1 LLIAVEFLI
10 YYDRTIQL
18 LELCRQENNF
28 RQREDTV
35 QLMFIISDGR
45 FGDRKKS
52 VQEWLRRA
60 SEHNI
65 FVVFIIL
72 DNFHKESIL
81 DIQSISY
88 PNNKLTIRPYIDE
101 FPFPYY
107 IILRNIQ
114 NLPTVLG
121 DALRQWFELIQQK

>member
-1 LLIAVEFLI
+1 M
-10 YYDRTIQL
+10 
-18 LELCRQENNF
+18 LELCRQESNLL
-28 RQREDTV
+28 QKQQDIV

-45 FGDRKKS
+45 FGDTKKS
-52 VQEWLRRA
+52 LQEWICRA
-60 SEHNI
+60 SEHHI
-65 FVVFIIL
+65 FIVFLVL
-72 DNFHKESIL
+72 DCCFDKESSIL

-88 PNNKLTIRPYIDE
+88 PNNKLTIKSYIDE

>member
-1 LLIAVEFLI
+1 
-10 YYDRTIQL
+10 
-18 LELCRQENNF
+18 
-28 RQREDTV
+28 
-35 QLMFIISDGR
+35 
-45 FGDRKKS
+45 

-60 SEHNI
+60 SEHNTL
-65 FVVFIIL
+65 VVFIIL